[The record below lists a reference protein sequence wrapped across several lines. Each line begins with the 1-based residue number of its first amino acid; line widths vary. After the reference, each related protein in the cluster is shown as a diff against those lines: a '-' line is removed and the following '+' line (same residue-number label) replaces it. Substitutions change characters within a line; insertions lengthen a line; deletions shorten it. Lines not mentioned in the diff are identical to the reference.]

1 MTAASRT
8 AVGSCGYLSLVVC
21 LCRLFLA
28 IISLVKRL
36 FHPFSVVSIKFSP
49 PTFLLPSVKVNGAHE
64 RTTVLLNNLGELDEP
79 KEFMIWLVYYSCT
92 WTCACYG
99 KLLPLFGGKKAAS
112 CRSIASLFQSQ
123 SFNYFS
129 YLKILI
135 LLVMNCV
142 WSKLH
147 IITSFYI
154 VIICFWKIKT
164 FLEIK
169 NSNWSTGYAYDHNW
183 RMCSFWTGDCH
194 QDRKNVCDKFVLF
207 GFCDSVMEAV

>member
-28 IISLVKRL
+28 IISLVKQL
-36 FHPFSVVSIKFSP
+36 FHPFSVVSLKFSP

-79 KEFMIWLVYYSCT
+79 KEFMIVYDLIDILFLYMNLCT
-92 WTCACYG
+92 LWEASFG
-99 KLLPLFGGKKAAS
+99 KKKAAS
-112 CRSIASLFQSQ
+112 CRSIASIFQAQ

-135 LLVMNCV
+135 LLVMNFV
-142 WSKLH
+142 WS
-147 IITSFYI
+147 
-154 VIICFWKIKT
+154 
-164 FLEIK
+164 
-169 NSNWSTGYAYDHNW
+169 
-183 RMCSFWTGDCH
+183 
-194 QDRKNVCDKFVLF
+194 
-207 GFCDSVMEAV
+207 